1 MTIKENLQGEILIR
15 ETSTGKPVDVEEVK
29 KEVGDTY
36 FKEYRRYLEEGKSSV
51 MLAKA
56 LMKRGIRAADAV
68 LIAKEISNKKLLGK
82 KLTISIVNDPMGF
95 NPMGGVEGEQ
105 HSWAGSDITE
115 TTILP
120 IIGDVVPG
128 EFRKIAYSNNG
139 KPWEEDNDNF
149 VEDSDYTV
157 GNLQCV
163 VEQRIINN
171 HYNNN
176 DNEESEVYTL
186 IVYIPDFKTMKME
199 KIKVLEALKVLGF

>member
-1 MTIKENLQGEILIR
+1 MKKREVLFKEITAKKVNSGEA
-15 ETSTGKPVDVEEVK
+15 VDLERIK
-29 KEVGDTY
+29 KEVGNTY
-36 FKEYRRYLEEGKSSV
+36 FKEYRKNITEDKSSV
-51 MLAKA
+51 RLAKA
-56 LMKRGIRAADAV
+56 LIKRGVKTSEAV
-68 LIAKEISNKKLLGK
+68 LIVKEIKKIRLLGK

-95 NPMGGVEGEQ
+95 NPMGGIEGEQ
-105 HSWAGSDITE
+105 HSWAGSAITE

-149 VEDSDYTV
+149 VEDSDYTI
-157 GNLQCV
+157 GDLQCV

-176 DNEESEVYTL
+176 NEESEVYTL
-186 IVYIPDFKTMKME
+186 IVYIPDFKTMKSE
-199 KIKVLEALKVLGF
+199 KTKLLAALKVLGF